1 METLQ
6 HLITPFTTAW
16 HQTDSYQLVSFCIF
30 FAAMWLIAVV
40 IEAAIKK
47 ATRED

>member
-16 HQTDSYQLVSFCIF
+16 YQADSQQLISFGIF
-30 FAAMWLIAVV
+30 FVAMWLIAVV

-47 ATRED
+47 ATKED

>member
-16 HQTDSYQLVSFCIF
+16 HQADSYQLVSFCIF

>member
-16 HQTDSYQLVSFCIF
+16 QQADSHQLVSFCIF
-30 FAAMWLIAVV
+30 FAAMWLIALVA
-40 IEAAIKK
+40 EAAIKK
-47 ATRED
+47 ATKED